1 MTEGPSFCKQVAMTE
16 NEEDGKRK
24 SFRAVIADITR
35 ETRDAVTLHLF
46 VGAEGR
52 NYVAGQFLTIDPHQF
67 PALSPLI
74 EWMELEK
81 KAKEPPR
88 AYSMSSAPH
97 DPFVSITVKVDGFKA
112 GRDKY
117 PPLLSPYLVDGVRIG
132 QTLEVKG
139 YMGHYVLDETLPP
152 DAHLF
157 HLCAGSGIVPNL
169 SMIRDALHRG
179 LPYRHTL
186 VYGNRLWD
194 DVICRPMIDDLAD
207 RFADKL
213 KVVHCLSGEADLAR
227 CGSRTVYRGRVDG
240 KVLER
245 HLGDRE
251 KVRVYMCG
259 PAITRWERVRAK
271 AEGSVAAP
279 RFIETMLAELEKLG
293 VGKDRIEKEAF
304 G

>member
-1 MTEGPSFCKQVAMTE
+1 MSEVEEG
-16 NEEDGKRK
+16 GKRK
-24 SFRAVIADITR
+24 SFRTVVADITR

-46 VGAEGR
+46 AGAEGR
-52 NYVAGQFLTIDPHQF
+52 AYVAGQFLTIDPHQF
-67 PALSPLI
+67 LALAPLI

-117 PPLLSPYLVDGVRIG
+117 PPLLSPYLVDGCRVG
-132 QTLEVKG
+132 QEIEVKG
-139 YMGHYVLDETLPP
+139 YVGHYVLDTELPA
-152 DAHLF
+152 DAHIV

-169 SMIRDALHRG
+169 SMLRDALHRD

-186 VYGNRLWD
+186 IYGNRLWD
-194 DVICRPMIDDLAD
+194 DVICRKMIDELAE
-207 RFADKL
+207 RHPEKL
-213 KVVHCLSGEADLAR
+213 NVVHCLSGEPNLAR
-227 CGSRTVYRGRVDG
+227 CGSRNVYKGRVDG
-240 KVLER
+240 TVLER

-259 PAITRWERVRAK
+259 PAVTRWERVRAK
-271 AEGSVAAP
+271 AEGVAPAP
-279 RFIETMLAELEKLG
+279 RFIETMLAELEKIG

>member
-1 MTEGPSFCKQVAMTE
+1 MTEQ
-16 NEEDGKRK
+16 NEDGKRK
-24 SFRAVIADITR
+24 SFRAVVADITR

-52 NYVAGQFLTIDPHQF
+52 QYIAGQFLTIDPHQF
-67 PALSPLI
+67 PALAPLI
-74 EWMELEK
+74 EWMELDK

-97 DPFVSITVKVDGFKA
+97 DPYVSITVKVDGFKA

-117 PPLLSPYLVDGVRIG
+117 PPLLSPYLVDGVHIG
-132 QTLEVKG
+132 QTMEVKG
-139 YMGHYVLDETLPP
+139 YMGHYVLDESLPA
-152 DAHLF
+152 DAHIF

-169 SMIRDALHRG
+169 SMIRDALFRD

-194 DVICRPMIDDLAD
+194 DVICRVILDDLAD
-207 RFADKL
+207 HYAAKL
-213 KVVHCLSGEADLAR
+213 KVVHCLSGEPNLER
-227 CGSRTVYRGRVDG
+227 CGSRTVYKGRVDATA
-240 KVLER
+240 LER

-259 PAITRWERVRAK
+259 PAVTRWERVRAK
-271 AEGSVAAP
+271 AEGVVAPP
-279 RFIETMLAELEKLG
+279 RFIETMLVELENLG